1 MRVVVRVRPGASR
14 TAVGGRY
21 GDSDVLVVAVSA
33 RAVDGAATE
42 ATRRALAEALGVR
55 RSQVSLVSGATS
67 REKVFDVQ
75 TASSGAT
82 PTSEEGAEAVIAD
95 RLAALL
101 DR

>member
-1 MRVVVRVRPGASR
+1 
-14 TAVGGRY
+14 
-21 GDSDVLVVAVSA
+21 
-33 RAVDGAATE
+33 VDGAATE

-67 REKVFDVQ
+67 REKVFEIA
-75 TASSGAT
+75 TSSSGPA
-82 PTSEEGAEAVIAD
+82 SKNEEGAEAVIAD